1 MASTANR
8 AERRRQIAAGLL
20 RVVVSEGMDA
30 ASMRAVATE
39 AGVSLGMVQRLFET
53 KDELLLFTYRACI
66 DAMAR
71 RITEA
76 VEQRQ
81 QQPFLIL
88 LRAALLAALPMDE
101 ERRADWRFIIA
112 FGERFGSRPE
122 IAEMIAEDD
131 VQSYRDMLALLQAA
145 EQIGQIPAGHDL
157 EGAARL
163 LRLLSEGMTLSLL
176 AGRDGSVAAA
186 TRGLDTALALLRGV
200 PVGAAPDDDTA
211 PTE

>member
-88 LRAALLAALPMDE
+88 LRAALPMDE

-131 VQSYRDMLALLQAA
+131 AQSYRDMLALLQAA